1 MTAAGDTATNPQTVG
16 GLLAE
21 EQTMVPPAPTSANSS
36 SFSSA
41 LPSFLEAN
49 LVDATQASGRRA
61 LRQCLQA
68 VTSRAEAAA
77 SAAATDGSC
86 CWRERLASLVARAG
100 MNYSPEIVLLSTYL
114 AERHLLDRV
123 SATVAE
129 AAYGMRRA
137 RARLVPGGGIGES
150 LGAGATDG
158 SGSGSMALA
167 PLTSADKVRS
177 ALFAALLPYLMER
190 MDDPRHHER
199 RDGGPGDGGD
209 HQHHRDEDSS
219 ASASSALGQACG
231 RARIRVRSVLRFLW
245 PYLYFAG
252 EGAALTYQFR
262 YLAGMS
268 AHYSPIHHLLG
279 IVVRRVTHA
288 DLAQEQK
295 QQEER
300 QRRRRGWRGQ
310 ELWQR
315 KRAAVAVGAVESGLR
330 VQASGNGTK
339 DGGSRPGDM
348 VVERND
354 QFFRL
359 IQTTLTI
366 ATASILVAS
375 LATAFRVE
383 LRHRRRRWISGEE
396 DEYSPSVAALR
407 TSRPAGAFMLQEHP
421 MPPPH
426 PGIIPGPLERETF
439 RSVLADRNLCPL
451 CHRPRVNPA
460 ASTSGYVFC
469 YRCIILHLREK
480 GEYCPLTGVACPQ
493 SRVVRLFEETGASS
507 GEAPAT
513 LLPR

>member
-1 MTAAGDTATNPQTVG
+1 MDHAGAPLLRRRHPPAATPPAGGGHAMTAAGDTATNPQTVG

-77 SAAATDGSC
+77 SAVATDGSC

-114 AERHLLDRV
+114 AERHLLDTV

-150 LGAGATDG
+150 LGAGATDGSG

-231 RARIRVRSVLRFLW
+231 GRGYGSGPFSAFFG
-245 PYLYFAG
+245 P
-252 EGAALTYQFR
+252 TYIS
-262 YLAGMS
+262 LA
-268 AHYSPIHHLLG
+268 
-279 IVVRRVTHA
+279 
-288 DLAQEQK
+288 
-295 QQEER
+295 
-300 QRRRRGWRGQ
+300 RGQ
-310 ELWQR
+310 LSR
-315 KRAAVAVGAVESGLR
+315 TSSGTSLEC
-330 VQASGNGTK
+330 
-339 DGGSRPGDM
+339 RP
-348 VVERND
+348 
-354 QFFRL
+354 
-359 IQTTLTI
+359 TTLPFT
-366 ATASILVAS
+366 TS
-375 LATAFRVE
+375 LA
-383 LRHRRRRWISGEE
+383 
-396 DEYSPSVAALR
+396 
-407 TSRPAGAFMLQEHP
+407 
-421 MPPPH
+421 
-426 PGIIPGPLERETF
+426 
-439 RSVLADRNLCPL
+439 
-451 CHRPRVNPA
+451 
-460 ASTSGYVFC
+460 
-469 YRCIILHLREK
+469 
-480 GEYCPLTGVACPQ
+480 
-493 SRVVRLFEETGASS
+493 
-507 GEAPAT
+507 
-513 LLPR
+513 LLYGG